1 MDPIAQENSAAA
13 GSDTQA
19 EKARPRAFVGER
31 RDLNEPISSIPSPRA
46 AAQEPHDD
54 IEDDLDLHT
63 LALTTRVPSPD
74 DDTVTPTDP
83 AALWHHHTIRTHPLT
98 LTLTSHLRLI
108 LAPTLATKLRGDF
121 RTGKRLNIK
130 RIIPYIA
137 SSYKRDKIWMRRS
150 VPSKRAYQVL
160 LAIDDSKSM
169 AENGSAGMAFDT
181 LAMVSRALTAVEV
194 GEVGVVAFGEEVKV
208 LHELGSPL
216 GDEAGAGVISGF
228 GFKQERTNV
237 RSLMERSIE
246 LFRDARGRASGGG
259 GGGVDLW
266 QLEVVV
272 SDGICEDHEGIRRL
286 LLKAMEERI
295 MIIFVIVDAAATTTM
310 GNVGKGQPQQSSI
323 VDLEKVEFIQMPG
336 EGGEAGDMKLVRTK
350 YLDTFPFGYYLV
362 VQDVRDLP
370 GVLST
375 ALRQW
380 FSEVAEK

>member
-1 MDPIAQENSAAA
+1 M
-13 GSDTQA
+13 
-19 EKARPRAFVGER
+19 R
-31 RDLNEPISSIPSPRA
+31 
-46 AAQEPHDD
+46 
-54 IEDDLDLHT
+54 
-63 LALTTRVPSPD
+63 
-74 DDTVTPTDP
+74 TDP
-83 AALWHHHTIRTHPLT
+83 GALWHHHAVRTHPLT

-169 AENGSAGMAFDT
+169 SENQSAGMAFDT
-181 LAMVSRALTAVEV
+181 LTMVVKALTALEV
-194 GEVGVVAFGEEVKV
+194 GDVGVVAFGEEVKV
-208 LHELGSPL
+208 LHELGMPF
-216 GDEAGAGVISGF
+216 GDEAGAGVVGGF

-237 RSLMERSIE
+237 RRLMERSIE
-246 LFRDARGRASGGG
+246 LFRNARGRATGGG
-259 GGGVDLW
+259 GGGADLW

-286 LLKAMEERI
+286 LLQAMEERI
-295 MIIFVIVDAAATTTM
+295 MIVFVIVDATASRAT
-310 GNVGKGQPQQSSI
+310 GQAMSQGRAQQSSI
-323 VDLEKVEFIQMPG
+323 VDLEKVEFIETLGQGGEPG
-336 EGGEAGDMKLVRTK
+336 EMKLVRTK

-362 VQDVRDLP
+362 VKDVRDLP
-370 GVLST
+370 SVLST

-380 FSEVAEK
+380 FSEVAER